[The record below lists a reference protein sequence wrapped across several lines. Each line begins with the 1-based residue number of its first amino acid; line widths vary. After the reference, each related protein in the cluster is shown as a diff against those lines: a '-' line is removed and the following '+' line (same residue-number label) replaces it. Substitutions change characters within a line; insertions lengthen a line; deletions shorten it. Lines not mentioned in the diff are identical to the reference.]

1 MSASGVARGRAIAIA
16 FAIGFAILVVIAE
29 RVQAGGVNS
38 GIGGMFRFR
47 DHGPGVTAWGW
58 VLLPGLLASA
68 SMLIGSWAGGGANRT
83 MDRVN
88 AMLIR
93 IVLLIAVIFM
103 YVFTELPQLEAKSL
117 TWRTIVYPAMTL
129 ILPLLYLYQGRNGP
143 YPWHLDVNWAFLF
156 TFDIVGNDLHW
167 YGTWEHFDT
176 FVHVVNSI
184 PFVVAL
190 ALAFLAL
197 EQRTGVVASF
207 GLVMAFTFAVFF
219 SLHSLWEMYEFAAD
233 EFGGTE
239 LQPGGMH
246 EATTDNLAGIA
257 GAILA
262 IFLLRYW
269 RKNGWLDRIIEPV
282 GGYFD
287 HTVRR
292 RPLSG

>member
-1 MSASGVARGRAIAIA
+1 
-16 FAIGFAILVVIAE
+16 
-29 RVQAGGVNS
+29 
-38 GIGGMFRFR
+38 
-47 DHGPGVTAWGW
+47 
-58 VLLPGLLASA
+58 
-68 SMLIGSWAGGGANRT
+68 

-88 AMLIR
+88 AVLIR
-93 IVLLIAVIFM
+93 IVLLSAVIFM

-117 TWRTIVYPAMTL
+117 TWRTIVYPVMTL
-129 ILPLLYLYQGRNGP
+129 ILPLLYLDRGRNGP

-176 FVHVVNSI
+176 FVQVVNSI
-184 PFVVAL
+184 PFVLVLVLVLAL
-190 ALAFLAL
+190 ALAFLVL

-219 SLHSLWEMYEFAAD
+219 SLHCIWEMYEFAAD
-233 EFGGTE
+233 GFAGTE

-246 EATTDNLAGIA
+246 DATTDNLAGIA

-262 IFLLRYW
+262 IFLLRHW
-269 RKNGWLDRIIEPV
+269 RKNGWLDRVIEPV
-282 GGYFD
+282 GEYFD

-292 RPLSG
+292 RPVSA